1 MKKNGRIEFNE
12 CVGSGV
18 VFTSEVLGII
28 EKLHDKFSNKINEFR
43 SIRKKSLIEIIK
55 DSAINPIDKLFTE
68 SSNNYEWKLDVPD
81 ELFTPGIEISG
92 PSSQTSMFING
103 LNPTPNGFRADG
115 DLDDDEDA
123 AGHTLQDTVNSAI
136 NRKGAV
142 TGNLEFYDDK
152 KKKKYEV
159 SPGKLPFFMHRER
172 GLLLDEQD
180 FLIDGK
186 PISASIL
193 GTVLTLMHCGREQQR
208 KGDFI
213 YFYLPKLETE
223 NEAIFWKEFFDE
235 ACTIIDNLDSNKIKA
250 IVLVESLPIALN
262 MENIL
267 FSLGKYA
274 AGFNAARWD
283 LKASVLEFIMG
294 RPDLVWPDR
303 FDVNVASTP
312 FMVSIFRHLVAVCLK
327 HGGVPIGGMAT
338 ALPSRDE
345 EINKMAASSIALDKT
360 WEAENGFLRGWVA
373 HIYHMETAAKPFKDL
388 HSSGWTPSEDM
399 KNPDLYSLSNL
410 NLRPE
415 GDLTKEG
422 TRRNIR
428 TIIEYLEG
436 WFNGRGAKGIDSLEG
451 VPGKRPALMED
462 LATARISIAQT
473 AQRIT
478 HNSICKDTG
487 EVHSKK
493 FVEEMFNQEFQD
505 IINIRPEKNEIYER
519 SRNLGIDWLKNYLDF
534 NFDPLSYYQRN
545 NY

>member
-1 MKKNGRIEFNE
+1 MKKFGRIKYEE
-12 CVGSGV
+12 CSGSDI
-18 VFTSEVLGII
+18 VFTSEVLDVI
-28 EKLHDKFSNKINEFR
+28 EKLHDKFSGKIHEFR
-43 SIRKKSLIEIIK
+43 SIRKNRLSSIVG
-55 DSAINPIDKLFTE
+55 DSAINPVEALFTP
-68 SSNNYEWKLDVPD
+68 SSNANEWKLDVPN

-92 PSSQTSMFING
+92 PSSQKSMFING

-123 AGHTLQDTVNSAI
+123 GGHTLQDTVNSAI
-136 NRKGAV
+136 NRKGAI
-142 TGNLEFYDDK
+142 TGDLEFYDTK
-152 KKKKYEV
+152 KEKKYEI

-172 GLLLDEQD
+172 GLLLDEKD
-180 FLIDGK
+180 FLIDEM

-193 GTVLTLMHCGREQQR
+193 GTTLTLMHCGREQQK
-208 KGDFI
+208 KGDYI
-213 YFYLPKLETE
+213 YFYLPKLETVK
-223 NEAIFWKEFFDE
+223 EASFWKNFFDE
-235 ACTIIDNLDSNKIKA
+235 ACNIIDNLDSNRIKA
-250 IVLVESLPIALN
+250 IMLVESLPIALN

-274 AGFNAARWD
+274 AGLNAARWD

-294 RPDLVWPDR
+294 RSELVWPDR

-345 EINKMAASSIALDKT
+345 EINKMAASSITSDKT

-388 HSSGWTPSEDM
+388 YSSGWSPSEDM
-399 KNPDLYSLSNL
+399 KDPDLYPLTNL
-410 NLRPE
+410 NLKPD
-415 GDLTKEG
+415 GHLTREG
-422 TRRNIR
+422 TRRNVR

-436 WFNGRGAKGIDSLEG
+436 WFNERGAKGIDSLEG
-451 VPGKRPALMED
+451 IEGKRPALMED

-473 AQRIT
+473 AQRII
-478 HNSICKDTG
+478 HESLCSDTD
-487 EVHSKK
+487 EKHSQSL
-493 FVEEMFNQEFQD
+493 VEEIFNQEFQD
-505 IINIRPEKNEIYER
+505 ITNIRPEQSEIYER
-519 SRNLGIDWLKNYLDF
+519 AKNLGIDWLRNYLDF
-534 NFDPLSYYQRN
+534 NFDPLSYYDRN